1 MGDAAQRRWNWA
13 LVLILLAALYLR
25 LASIRF
31 GLPAMNDQDELMFEL
46 GALKMLREVT
56 LNPGWFGHPAT
67 TTMYVL
73 AVINAGVFVFALL
86 TGRATSAAQ
95 FGDMVYADPSWI
107 VVPGRIAMA
116 LFALAAIWLT
126 WSLARRF
133 FGERAGLA
141 AALLLALNP
150 VFLNWS
156 QIIRSDVMGC
166 VFMLLCMRACAALA
180 VSGKWRDYL
189 LAALWLGVAVATKWP
204 FALTGVAM
212 LTASVF
218 AARSGVLP
226 VRTAALRMVAAGL
239 AAAAILFIVSP
250 YLLLDYPTA
259 LGNLRGESRAHHV
272 GANGGSL
279 WFNLQWYFRGAMLWG
294 FGWLGLGLAALGAL
308 QLHRHRLALA
318 ILTPVSAAFLIVIC
332 AQHLIWE
339 RWSLPLMPL
348 GAILAGYGF
357 VCLIDLLKARVGGP
371 GWIAPVATGVP
382 VAVLIA
388 AAALLALRDFSDA
401 RARMNDTRQIAAH
414 WALGHIPP
422 GSRVLIEHNAFD
434 LIEQPWTL
442 LFPMGNAGCVDVVAL
457 IHGRAG
463 YATIELAR
471 GGKSILDYG
480 TLPPARRA
488 DCNADFALISHE
500 EDYRNEIALYRAEYT
515 AYQALYATGKVKAIL
530 RPVAGQ
536 IGGPVMTLVD
546 LRKAP
551 APVRIRS
558 SF

>member
-1 MGDAAQRRWNWA
+1 MRGLGRGFRLGRAGW
-13 LVLILLAALYLR
+13 LVAFILLAALALR

-46 GALKMLREVT
+46 GALKMLRGAT

-86 TGRATSAAQ
+86 TGRAASASQ

-107 VVPGRIAMA
+107 VVPGRIAMT
-116 LFALAAIWLT
+116 LFALGTIWLT
-126 WSLARRF
+126 WSLTRRL
-133 FGERAGLA
+133 FGERAGLV

-166 VFMLLCMRACAALA
+166 MFMLLCMRACAAIA
-180 VSGKWRDYL
+180 ASGTWRAYGM
-189 LAALWLGVAVATKWP
+189 AALWLGVAVATKWP
-204 FALTGVAM
+204 FALTGVAI

-218 AARSGVLP
+218 AVRSGTLP
-226 VRTAALRMVAAGL
+226 ARTAATRMLVSGL
-239 AAAAILFIVSP
+239 AAVAILFIVSP

-259 LGNLRGESRAHHV
+259 MSNLQGESRPHHV
-272 GANGGSL
+272 GANGGTF
-279 WFNLQWYFRGAMLWG
+279 WYNLHWYFRGAMLWG
-294 FGWLGLGLAALGAL
+294 FGGLGLGLAALGAL
-308 QLHRHRLALA
+308 ELRRHRLALA
-318 ILTPVSAAFLIVIC
+318 IVAPVTGAFLILIC

-348 GAILAGYGF
+348 GAMLAGLGF
-357 VCLIDLLKARVGGP
+357 AALIDLLKARVGNTG
-371 GWIAPVATGVP
+371 GFAPLATGVP
-382 VAVLIA
+382 VAVLLTV
-388 AAALLALRDFSDA
+388 AALLTLRDFSDA
-401 RARMNDTRQIAAH
+401 RARMNDTRQIASH
-414 WALGHIPP
+414 WALQHIPP

-434 LIEQPWTL
+434 LIDQPWTL
-442 LFPMGNAGCVDVVAL
+442 LFPMGRAGCVDVVAL
-457 IHGRAG
+457 IHGRAE

-471 GGKSILDYG
+471 GGQSILDYG

-488 DCNADFALISHE
+488 DCRADFALISHE
-500 EDYRNEIALYRAEYT
+500 EDYRKEMALYRREYE
-515 AYQALYATGKVKAIL
+515 AYQALYRTGRVEAIL
-530 RPVAGQ
+530 RPVAGR

-546 LRKAP
+546 LRPP
-551 APVRIRS
+551 AARR
-558 SF
+558 